1 MKRLAIFC
9 LICITVI
16 TACSKEGSTITSIT
30 GEISN
35 IEKNTLNVRCS
46 DYVTKQ
52 TNSRGSDDVGYTC
65 VVNITDDTL
74 IKSDN
79 GKKITLSD
87 LQQNNVVSVIL
98 TEEKTLTE
106 DIDSRTLEAKDI
118 ILIEDW

>member
-9 LICITVI
+9 LIYLTVI

-30 GEISN
+30 GEIIS
-35 IEKNTLNVRCS
+35 IEKNTLNIRCS

-52 TNSRGSDDVGYTC
+52 KNSTGSDDVGYTC

-79 GKKITLSD
+79 GEKITLSD

-118 ILIEDW
+118 ILIED

>member
-1 MKRLAIFC
+1 MKRLTIFC
-9 LICITVI
+9 LICLTVI

-30 GEISN
+30 GEIIN
-35 IEKNTLNVRCS
+35 IEKNNLKIRCS

-52 TNSRGSDDVGYTC
+52 KNSTGSDDVGYTC

-74 IKSDN
+74 IKSDI

-87 LQQNNVVSVIL
+87 LQLNNVVSVIL

-118 ILIEDW
+118 ILIED

>member
-9 LICITVI
+9 LVCLTVI

-30 GEISN
+30 GEIIN
-35 IEKNTLNVRCS
+35 IEKNNLKIRCS

-52 TNSRGSDDVGYTC
+52 KNSTGSDDVGYTC

-74 IKSDN
+74 IKSDI

-118 ILIEDW
+118 ILIED

>member
-9 LICITVI
+9 LICLTVL

-30 GEISN
+30 GEIIS
-35 IEKNTLNVRCS
+35 IEKNPLNIRCS

-52 TNSRGSDDVGYTC
+52 KNSTGSDDVGYTC

-79 GKKITLSD
+79 GEKITLSD

-98 TEEKTLTE
+98 TEEKTLSE

-118 ILIEDW
+118 IVIED

>member
-9 LICITVI
+9 LICLTVI

-30 GEISN
+30 GEIIN
-35 IEKNTLNVRCS
+35 IEKNNLKISCS

-52 TNSRGSDDVGYTC
+52 KNSTGSDDVGYTC

-118 ILIEDW
+118 TLIEK

>member
-1 MKRLAIFC
+1 MKRLTIFC
-9 LICITVI
+9 LICLTVI

-30 GEISN
+30 GEIIN
-35 IEKNTLNVRCS
+35 IEKNNLKIRCS

-52 TNSRGSDDVGYTC
+52 KNSTGSDDVGYTC

-74 IKSDN
+74 IKSDI
-79 GKKITLSD
+79 GEKITLSD

-118 ILIEDW
+118 TLIEK

>member
-30 GEISN
+30 GEIIN
-35 IEKNTLNVRCS
+35 IEKNTLNIRCS

-52 TNSRGSDDVGYTC
+52 KNSTGSDDVGYTC

-118 ILIEDW
+118 ILIED